1 MQVGVGARDANPDV
15 IIKSATRVNK
25 IRRHN
30 RLLTSISISLWAPPF
45 FLFFSFLFPFH
56 SRTHGRPLFSF
67 PILSI
72 ILVSPPKLL
81 ETKNLPSLSASHRF
95 MPFIFIKDL
104 VAKLMAPLP
113 AEQTGESAPT
123 ESQRSIPTP
132 FLTKTYQLV
141 DDPSADDLISWNE
154 DGTSFIVWRPAEFA
168 RDLLPKY
175 FKHNNFSSFVRQL
188 NTYGFRK
195 VVPDRWEFAN
205 DCFRRGERGLLRDI
219 QRRKILPVLPPATPA
234 AVTANTVTVAVA
246 APAVRAVSPTTSG
259 DEQVLSSNSS
269 PIAGNNNNTVH
280 RTTSCTTAPELLE
293 ENERLRNE
301 NMQLSHELSQLKG
314 LCNNILALMTNYA
327 SGFSRQQ
334 LESSTSAV
342 RTVPVPE
349 GKALELLPA
358 KHVSSAEDAL
368 HASGAAGA
376 AAGATGNAAEGE
388 VPKLFGVS
396 IGLKRCRKECEGEAE
411 GEEHTRAQTQTQ
423 SSQEPD
429 GGSDLK
435 SEPLD
440 GDDSDDQDPRWLE
453 LGK

>member
-1 MQVGVGARDANPDV
+1 MWEKTPG
-15 IIKSATRVNK
+15 
-25 IRRHN
+25 
-30 RLLTSISISLWAPPF
+30 LLNNTIHL
-45 FLFFSFLFPFH
+45 
-56 SRTHGRPLFSF
+56 
-67 PILSI
+67 
-72 ILVSPPKLL
+72 
-81 ETKNLPSLSASHRF
+81 
-95 MPFIFIKDL
+95 
-104 VAKLMAPLP
+104 
-113 AEQTGESAPT
+113 
-123 ESQRSIPTP
+123 
-132 FLTKTYQLV
+132 YQ
-141 DDPSADDLISWNE
+141 DDLISWNE

-219 QRRKILPVLPPATPA
+219 QRRKISTSATA
-234 AVTANTVTVAVA
+234 AGAGAGATTANTVTVAVA
-246 APAVRAVSPTTSG
+246 AQPGIALSPTTSG

-269 PIAGNNNNTVH
+269 PIGNTVH

-293 ENERLRNE
+293 ENERLRKE

-314 LCNNILALMTNYA
+314 LCNNIVALMSNYA
-327 SGFSRQQ
+327 SGFSRQ
-334 LESSTSAV
+334 LESSTSAATATA
-342 RTVPVPE
+342 RAVPVVPE

-358 KHVSSAEDAL
+358 NAKHVSLAEDAM
-368 HASGAAGA
+368 HVSD
-376 AAGATGNAAEGE
+376 AAGATAPCETAEAE

-396 IGLKRCRKECEGEAE
+396 IGLKRCRTESEKR
-411 GEEHTRAQTQTQ
+411 EEQNQTQTQTQTQ

-429 GGSDLK
+429 RGSDLK

-453 LGK
+453 LGKS

>member
-1 MQVGVGARDANPDV
+1 M
-15 IIKSATRVNK
+15 K
-25 IRRHN
+25 
-30 RLLTSISISLWAPPF
+30 
-45 FLFFSFLFPFH
+45 
-56 SRTHGRPLFSF
+56 
-67 PILSI
+67 
-72 ILVSPPKLL
+72 
-81 ETKNLPSLSASHRF
+81 
-95 MPFIFIKDL
+95 
-104 VAKLMAPLP
+104 PLP

-123 ESQRSIPTP
+123 ELQRSIPTP

-175 FKHNNFSSFVRQL
+175 FKHNNYSSFVRQL

-205 DCFRRGERGLLRDI
+205 DCFRRGERALLRDI
-219 QRRKILPVLPPATPA
+219 QRRKLLPVPPAAAAPT

-246 APAVRAVSPTTSG
+246 APAVRTVSPTTSG

-280 RTTSCTTAPELLE
+280 RTTSCTTAPELLD
-293 ENERLRNE
+293 ENERLRKE
-301 NMQLSHELSQLKG
+301 NMQLSNELSQLKG

-334 LESSTSAV
+334 LESSTSAA

-349 GKALELLPA
+349 GKAALELLPA
-358 KHVSSAEDAL
+358 KHVSSADEAG
-368 HASGAAGA
+368 HVGGAAPCA
-376 AAGATGNAAEGE
+376 TANAGEAE

-396 IGLKRCRKECEGEAE
+396 IGLKRCRTECEGEAE
-411 GEEHTRAQTQTQ
+411 GEDQNQMQTRAQAQTQTQ

-429 GGSDLK
+429 HGSDVK

-440 GDDSDDQDPRWLE
+440 GDDSDDQDHDPRWLE

>member
-1 MQVGVGARDANPDV
+1 M
-15 IIKSATRVNK
+15 S
-25 IRRHN
+25 
-30 RLLTSISISLWAPPF
+30 
-45 FLFFSFLFPFH
+45 
-56 SRTHGRPLFSF
+56 
-67 PILSI
+67 
-72 ILVSPPKLL
+72 
-81 ETKNLPSLSASHRF
+81 
-95 MPFIFIKDL
+95 
-104 VAKLMAPLP
+104 PLP
-113 AEQTGESAPT
+113 AEQSGESAPT

-141 DDPSADDLISWNE
+141 DDPAADDLISWNE

-205 DCFRRGERGLLRDI
+205 DCFRRGERSLLRDI
-219 QRRKILPVLPPATPA
+219 QRRKILSVPPSATAAPA
-234 AVTANTVTVAVA
+234 AANTVTVAVA
-246 APAVRAVSPTTSG
+246 APTVRTVSPTTSG

-269 PIAGNNNNTVH
+269 PIGANNSNSMH

-293 ENERLRNE
+293 ENERLRKE
-301 NMQLSHELSQLKG
+301 NTQLSNELSQLKG

-327 SGFSRQQ
+327 SGSSRQQ

-342 RTVPVPE
+342 RTMPGPE

-358 KHVSSAEDAL
+358 KDAL
-368 HASGAAGA
+368 HVGGAAGSA
-376 AAGATGNAAEGE
+376 PCATANVAEAD
-388 VPKLFGVS
+388 VPIPKLFGVT
-396 IGLKRCRKECEGEAE
+396 IGLKRCRTECEAEAE
-411 GEEHTRAQTQTQ
+411 GEEQNQMQTRVQAQAQTQTQTQTQ

-429 GGSDLK
+429 GGSDMK

-440 GDDSDDQDPRWLE
+440 GDESDDQDHRWLE
-453 LGK
+453 IGK

>member
-1 MQVGVGARDANPDV
+1 
-15 IIKSATRVNK
+15 
-25 IRRHN
+25 
-30 RLLTSISISLWAPPF
+30 
-45 FLFFSFLFPFH
+45 
-56 SRTHGRPLFSF
+56 
-67 PILSI
+67 
-72 ILVSPPKLL
+72 
-81 ETKNLPSLSASHRF
+81 
-95 MPFIFIKDL
+95 
-104 VAKLMAPLP
+104 MAPLP

-219 QRRKILPVLPPATPA
+219 QRRKILPAPAAGVPAAA
-234 AVTANTVTVAVA
+234 AVTVHTVTVAVA
-246 APAVRAVSPTTSG
+246 APAVRTVSPTTSG
-259 DEQVLSSNSS
+259 DEPVLSSNSS
-269 PIAGNNNNTVH
+269 PIAAHNSNTVH

-293 ENERLRNE
+293 ENERLRKE
-301 NMQLSHELSQLKG
+301 NMQLSQELSQLKG

-349 GKALELLPA
+349 AKALELLPA
-358 KHVSSAEDAL
+358 KHVSSAEDAV
-368 HASGAAGA
+368 HGGGAAGA
-376 AAGATGNAAEGE
+376 APCATANAAEAE

-396 IGLKRCRKECEGEAE
+396 IGLKRCRTEGEAE
-411 GEEHTRAQTQTQ
+411 PEGEEQNQTQTRAQTQTQ

-429 GGSDLK
+429 RGSDVK

-440 GDDSDDQDPRWLE
+440 GNDSDDQDARWLE